1 MPTIYLT
8 LDQAVEVHRRTVRV
22 SGGGIM
28 GMLNMDMLESILN
41 HIQNDD
47 YYPTF
52 EDKLTYLFFSACKL
66 HCFADG
72 NKRIAISLGGTI
84 SFAQRIC
91 FYRRSFYQRDG
102 EYQLPCC
109 RRKHRQRVA
118 QKNYNGILERKRRRR
133 RIKIGNFTCDYPA
146 GLNNGKKTFTR
157 TKEPHIPQQIASQP
171 MAHQPVRY

>member
-72 NKRIAISLGGTI
+72 NKRIAISLGAQFLLLNGYVFIAGRFIREMENI
-84 SFAQRIC
+84 S
-91 FYRRSFYQRDG
+91 Y
-102 EYQLPCC
+102 
-109 RRKHRQRVA
+109 HVA
-118 QKNYNGILERKRRRR
+118 AGNIDRGLLKKIITAFLNGNEDDEELKLEILHA
-133 RIKIGNFTCDYPA
+133 IT
-146 GLNNGKKTFTR
+146 
-157 TKEPHIPQQIASQP
+157 
-171 MAHQPVRY
+171 

>member
-28 GMLNMDMLESILN
+28 GMLNIGMLESILN

-72 NKRIAISLGGTI
+72 NKRIAISLGAQFLLLNGYVFIAGRFIREMENI
-84 SFAQRIC
+84 S
-91 FYRRSFYQRDG
+91 Y
-102 EYQLPCC
+102 
-109 RRKHRQRVA
+109 HVA
-118 QKNYNGILERKRRRR
+118 AGNIDRGLLKKIITAFLNGNEDDEELKLEILHA
-133 RIKIGNFTCDYPA
+133 IT
-146 GLNNGKKTFTR
+146 
-157 TKEPHIPQQIASQP
+157 
-171 MAHQPVRY
+171 